1 MAEFYFDNLAK
12 NLPDAYK
19 KDEKSNNYK
28 ILEIERVANV
38 GLRSTL
44 EEVANILDIENATG
58 VILDMYGK
66 RFGQARGKATD
77 AQYRTMIKS
86 KIVRGLC
93 DGSYK
98 NIVDAICFTFGC
110 SIDDVC
116 IKESPD
122 KPMTVTLEKAPLPA
136 IINAGFSLEQAEQI
150 INNLM
155 PITVT
160 LESMYFE
167 GTFEF
172 GAAEGEYDEE
182 KGFSEAEN
190 GEIGGYLGHVGSEEN
205 ETELLSI

>member
-19 KDEKSNNYK
+19 KDEKSNNFK
-28 ILEIERVANV
+28 ILEIERLANM

-44 EEVANILDIENATG
+44 EEIDRILDIENATG
-58 VILDMYGK
+58 IVLDMYGK
-66 RFGQARGKATD
+66 RFGQPRGKATD
-77 AQYRTMIKS
+77 AQYRAMIKS

-110 SIDDVC
+110 SIKDVC

-136 IINAGFSLEQAEQI
+136 IIKAGFSLEQAKQI
-150 INNLM
+150 IKNLI

-160 LESMYFE
+160 LETIYFE
-167 GTFEF
+167 GSFEF
-172 GAAEGEYDEE
+172 GEAEGEYDEE
-182 KGFSEAEN
+182 KGFSETIDS
-190 GEIGGYLGHVGSEEN
+190 EIGGYFGYTGSEEN
-205 ETELLSI
+205 EIEILPI